1 MENKTGRQKSTNQGT
16 YVYTHVVRDKK
27 KKGGFWFLFWFL
39 SYMPYLH
46 LMQQFL
52 CNGYYFCEGVGEKH

>member
-27 KKGGFWFLFWFL
+27 KKGWFLVSLLVPFL
-39 SYMPYLH
+39 YAIFASDAAIPL
-46 LMQQFL
+46 
-52 CNGYYFCEGVGEKH
+52 